1 MVDLTFMAKVLGVL
15 PDDAQLVV
23 LGDTPQLA
31 SIQPGA
37 VFADVCRDGTGSAG
51 TVTDAST
58 GTETGSRAGPGG
70 HSVGTAYG
78 ALADCGIELTEA
90 GDAAAPVSSPLVS
103 CVVRLVRNWR
113 FNEAGGIGRLAAAV
127 VRGDASAAVAA
138 LRDTSDDATEL
149 RAFTAFPTASSGSR
163 RCSLTNDLHRC
174 LRRRRQ
180 CANPATPP
188 CRCRRF
194 VSCEHTGSARTAQTD

>member
-31 SIQPGA
+31 SVQPGA

-149 RAFTAFPTASSGSR
+149 RAFTVPDRFERLATMFADERFAPVLEAAQAMREPGDAAMPLSSVR
-163 RCSLTNDLHRC
+163 VL
-174 LRRRRQ
+174 
-180 CANPATPP
+180 
-188 CRCRRF
+188 
-194 VSCEHTGSARTAQTD
+194 